1 MPAVT
6 PDLLER
12 ACGALVGAAVGDAFA
27 MPLEGAPRQPLDAQT
42 RTLRRGRL
50 PAGHF
55 TERTGVLLAVSE
67 ALLASTEGNLEA
79 IAAQLKTLSNPVTN
93 RPSLALRR
101 GARLATGT
109 SEADVADERGQISAL
124 VCGLPIAFY
133 CVGDR
138 GACLSQVRTLVTLC
152 GQPPECT
159 AAAAF
164 LAAFL
169 WHLLHGMALRQAMR
183 QALLSC
189 SEMPEDLGDTIRHAP
204 WHIRDQLTA
213 RACVHDLLR
222 NVIWGLIN
230 TAFFSEAL
238 TRVANLG
245 GCATAACTITGALA
259 GAAYRNSGIPAN
271 WRTQVHGDWP
281 SRSGIT
287 WREKELAALAQRLLG
302 LPAGPPRSHA
312 NG

>member
-12 ACGALVGAAVGDAFA
+12 ACGALVGAAVGDAFG
-27 MPLEGAPRQPLDAQT
+27 MPLEGAPRQPLGAQT

-55 TERTGVLLAVSE
+55 TERTGVLLTVSE
-67 ALLASTEGNLEA
+67 VLLADTEGNLEA
-79 IAAQLKTLSNPVTN
+79 LAAQLKTLSNPATS
-93 RPSLALRR
+93 RPALGLRS
-101 GARLATGT
+101 GARPAAGPEAGT
-109 SEADVADERGQISAL
+109 ADERSQINVL
-124 VCGLPIAFY
+124 LCGLPVAFY
-133 CVGDR
+133 YAGDR

-152 GQPPECT
+152 GQPPECM

-169 WHLLHGMALRQAMR
+169 WHLLRGMALRQAMQ

-189 SEMPEDLGDTIRHAP
+189 SEMPDDLGDTIRRAP
-204 WHIRDQLTA
+204 WHIRDQLTT

-222 NVIWGLIN
+222 NAIWGLIN

-245 GCATAACTITGALA
+245 GCTTAACTITGALA
-259 GAAYRNSGIPAN
+259 GAAYRNSGIPAD
-271 WRTQVHGDWP
+271 WRTQVHGNWP
-281 SRSGIT
+281 PRSGIT

-302 LPAGPPRSHA
+302 LPADPPRSHA